1 MVRPNGG
8 IYDRMTID
16 FGEPR
21 GIRACRLAAVV
32 IVECSN
38 NQLED
43 NQVQLVVQSVTE
55 MTGVQSVLL
64 TEWYFDDTHH
74 SVSP

>member
-1 MVRPNGG
+1 MVSV
-8 IYDRMTID
+8 
-16 FGEPR
+16 
-21 GIRACRLAAVV
+21 RACRLAAVV

-38 NQLED
+38 NQFED

-64 TEWYFDDTHH
+64 TEWYFDDTYH
-74 SVSP
+74 SVSPDRI